1 MYAVLVHHLGS
12 YHDATKEAAGV
23 LHPKRTT
30 FEQNNGKRLPRNGDP
45 ERKSRVWVISQS
57 GYIALLQA
65 FPLVKWPVMEPSRA

>member
-30 FEQNNGKRLPRNGDP
+30 FEQNNGKRPHEMGALK
-45 ERKSRVWVISQS
+45 ERAEY
-57 GYIALLQA
+57 G
-65 FPLVKWPVMEPSRA
+65 